1 MSIIVVE
8 KFYYYTYICNKCK
21 SNLMFHNEDIIDPD
35 NDMEHIICPV
45 CGERN
50 YL

>member
-8 KFYYYTYICNKCK
+8 KFYYYTCICNKCK
-21 SNLMFHNEDIIDPD
+21 SNLMFNNEDIIDSD
-35 NDMEHIICPV
+35 DDMEHIICPV